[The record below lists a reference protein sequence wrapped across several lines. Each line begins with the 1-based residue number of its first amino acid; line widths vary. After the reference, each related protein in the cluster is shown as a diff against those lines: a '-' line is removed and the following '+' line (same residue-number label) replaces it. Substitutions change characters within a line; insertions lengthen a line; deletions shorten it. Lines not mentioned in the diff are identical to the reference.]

1 MGKDQEAKST
11 IGTWGDRYGGASLGL
26 AKNERDFTELRLAL
40 ATSLRDRRKM
50 MRMTQVDLAGLM
62 NSSQSRVAKMEA
74 GDPTVS
80 LDLLIRSL
88 LALGAD
94 NRAIGRVMTFSR
106 MMARTGRL

>member
-1 MGKDQEAKST
+1 MGKDQGARKNT
-11 IGTWGDRYGGASLGL
+11 GARGDREAGASLGL
-26 AKNERDFTELRLAL
+26 AKNERDYTELRLAL

-50 MRMTQVDLAGLM
+50 MRMTQVELAGLM

-88 LALGAD
+88 LTLGAD
-94 NRAIGRVMTFSR
+94 NRAIGRIITFSKL
-106 MMARTGRL
+106 MARTGRL